1 MIHNINVDIQVSYL
15 VSQATDEINI
25 PMFRLAWVKLC
36 RQAYWL
42 CYQAS
47 LLALCYQA
55 SLLALCYQ
63 ASLLALCYQAS
74 LLALCYQASLLALCY
89 QGGALQFFQEIELLP
104 GPISYL
110 ATPVFSS
117 LISVRSYFIKST
129 HQTL

>member
-1 MIHNINVDIQVSYL
+1 MIHNINVDIQVSYM

-36 RQAYWL
+36 RQAYW
-42 CYQAS
+42 
-47 LLALCYQA
+47 
-55 SLLALCYQ
+55 
-63 ASLLALCYQAS
+63 LCYQAS

>member
-1 MIHNINVDIQVSYL
+1 MIHNINVDVQVSYM

-36 RQAYWL
+36 RQAYW
-42 CYQAS
+42 
-47 LLALCYQA
+47 
-55 SLLALCYQ
+55 LCYQ